1 MNPSPRPR
9 LLVLA
14 STYPRGANDHEP
26 GFVHELAK
34 RLVDHFEVMVLCP
47 HAPGAAT
54 RETLDGVEVVR
65 YRYAP
70 ESLER
75 LVNDGGIVTNL
86 RRHPWMLALLPGFL
100 LGQLLALASVVRH
113 RPPAA
118 IHAHWIIPQGFV
130 AALAGTLGLHR
141 SPILVTSHGADLY
154 ALGGWLPR
162 KLKQWTL
169 RRCTRATVVSTAM
182 LEPLHALGMAP
193 AHTSVAPMGVDCRRF
208 APHPGTPRSPRELL
222 FVGRLVEKKGLRHLL
237 DAMPMVVAKHPG
249 TTLTIAGFGPELEER
264 MAQARHLGIAD
275 KVRFLGAVTHDKLPE
290 LYRRAAALVA
300 PFIPARSGDR
310 EGLGLVSVE
319 ALACGCPVVTTAI
332 EPVRELFDGQ
342 WPPYL
347 AQPANPES
355 LAAQIIQ
362 LLDDHEQSLRWAS
375 ATRHQ
380 VVQRFGWHAVARSYI
395 AELACSSAD
404 GRDPGGAP

>member
-1 MNPSPRPR
+1 MLTSKHMQ
-9 LLVLA
+9 
-14 STYPRGANDHEP
+14 GAM
-26 GFVHELAK
+26 AK
-34 RLVDHFEVMVLCP
+34 S
-47 HAPGAAT
+47 AAT
-54 RETLDGVEVVR
+54 PPCEITWSLGSRTIAEACPLCSSREAL
-65 YRYAP
+65 P
-70 ESLER
+70 I
-75 LVNDGGIVTNL
+75 GG
-86 RRHPWMLALLPGFL
+86 RRDDALLFPDTWHFAECRDCKSIYL
-100 LGQLLALASVVRH
+100 IDRPDDASLHQAYDSYYTHEREPDALAREHGV
-113 RPPAA
+113 
-118 IHAHWIIPQGFV
+118 
-130 AALAGTLGLHR
+130 ALAGRLINGYLNRRYRMRRKSALSIGH
-141 SPILVTSHGADLY
+141 ILFMLI
-154 ALGGWLPR
+154 PP
-162 KLKQWTL
+162 L
-169 RRCTRATVVSTAM
+169 R
-182 LEPLHALGMAP
+182 
-193 AHTSVAPMGVDCRRF
+193 MGVDVYARHVPERLLKPTTRLLDYGC
-208 APHPGTPRSPRELL
+208 PRELL